1 MKTIW
6 PGLAASLLLFTNTPT
21 QAQILNVTDH
31 IDRVPEPPG
40 HARTIAE
47 AAVQV
52 RELIAAHATRT
63 QKGRIS
69 PDVISV
75 DDRDSAF
82 LFPITG
88 SVAGANGTFF
98 RSDVTISNYRSITQN
113 ISVAFLVQGQ
123 DNRAGL
129 LQRFSIPA
137 NTSAVLNDFVGV
149 TLQKSGLGAVMVFA
163 DDPLGNVD
171 TGGRIDGASRIWTPQ
186 AGSSNGTVSQSFD
199 AVSLLDSIGSLTAFV
214 IGLKQTS
221 AFRTNIGVVN
231 LDSVA
236 HTWTIRSVATGV
248 ITTVTVQPLSVSQ
261 GSLLAGSASASGAV
275 NLTMQ
280 SDGFGFYWSAY
291 GTTVDNVTG
300 DGWVERAKQ

>member
-1 MKTIW
+1 MKTTW
-6 PGLAASLLLFTNTPT
+6 PGLTLSLLLSAIPA
-21 QAQILNVTDH
+21 QAQILNVVDH
-31 IDRVPEPPG
+31 IDRIPEPPG
-40 HARTIAE
+40 RVRTISD
-47 AAVQV
+47 AAAQIHD
-52 RELIAAHATRT
+52 LIAAHTSSN
-63 QKGRIS
+63 QHGGIS
-69 PDVISV
+69 QNVISL
-75 DDRDSAF
+75 DNRDSAF

-129 LQRFSIPA
+129 LQRFTIPA
-137 NTSAVLNDFVGV
+137 NTTAALNDFVGV

-163 DDPLGNVD
+163 DDPLGSVD
-171 TGGRIDGASRIWTPQ
+171 ASGRIDGASRIWTPQ
-186 AGSSNGTVSQSFD
+186 AGTSNGTVSQSFD
-199 AVSLLDSIGSLTAFV
+199 AVSLIDSIGSLTAFV
-214 IGLKQTS
+214 IGLKQNS
-221 AFRTNIGVVN
+221 AFRTNVGVVN

-261 GSLLAGSASASGAV
+261 VGLAAGSASASGAV
-275 NLTMQ
+275 TLTMQ

-291 GTTVDNVTG
+291 GTSVDNVTG